1 MMNLSKAFKNDLL
14 MKALTGMTIS
24 DFRILAITFEKMLH
38 LHFASRKRLR
48 GVGGGRKG
56 VLRDAESKLFFI
68 LFYIKIYP
76 TYSMAGLIFN
86 VDRTRCHQWTKCFFK
101 ILEKALGHTIK
112 MPKHKISSFDELVR
126 AFPEIEEV
134 FVDTR
139 CAA

>member
-1 MMNLSKAFKNDLL
+1 MIDLSKAFKNDRL
-14 MKALTGMTIS
+14 MKALTGMNIS
-24 DFRILAITFEKMLH
+24 EFRILAINFEKMLH
-38 LHFASRKRLR
+38 LHFASRNRLR

-56 VLRDAESKLFFI
+56 VLRDAQSKLFYT
-68 LFYIKIYP
+68 LFYIKTYP
-76 TYSMAGLIFN
+76 TYSIAGLIFN

-112 MPKHKISSFDELVR
+112 MPEHKITSFDELVA
-126 AFPEIEEV
+126 AFPEIEEM